1 MNATTLTT
9 EQTAIAHAA
18 ARYAEAKAFDVETER
33 LARDLGVDEDEATR
47 LLGNWVEN
55 DGPYVGRHRR
65 GATAWG

>member
-1 MNATTLTT
+1 MSATTLTT
-9 EQTAIAHAA
+9 EQATIAHAA
-18 ARYAEAKAFDVETER
+18 ARYAETKAFDVEIER
-33 LARDLGVDEDEATR
+33 LARDLQIGEDEAAR